1 MIGYN
6 VKSHLWRLPVLGI
19 MLAGAL
25 LVTSGTAQAVT
36 PPTSVPLAAQSAS
49 AVAAQAPAPTQMTPT
64 QWRALKAGLDSS
76 KEFTHQVSV
85 SAGVRTHAY
94 TYTSGSTVVLRE
106 PIGAVAAATPFAA
119 MAPSVDVHGCGFL
132 TLCLDLNK
140 TDQEALTNGSS
151 AALGVAICLL
161 PAVGQVACGFVAT
174 ALAIGA
180 TYVSHNGLCANKLQL
195 TLGPVPGKGGLARC
209 V

>member
-1 MIGYN
+1 MSVSGTYPERCILIGYI
-6 VKSHLWRLPVLGI
+6 VKSHAWKVPVLGF

-25 LVTSGTAQAVT
+25 FVTAGSAQAAA
-36 PPTSVPLAAQSAS
+36 PPASVP
-49 AVAAQAPAPTQMTPT
+49 
-64 QWRALKAGLDSS
+64 
-76 KEFTHQVSV
+76 
-85 SAGVRTHAY
+85 VRTHAY
-94 TYTSGSTVVLRE
+94 TYTSGSTVVLQE
-106 PIGAVAAATPFAA
+106 PVGATAAAKPFAA

-151 AALGVAICLL
+151 AALGVAICAL
-161 PAVGQVACGFVAT
+161 PAVGQVACGFVIA
-174 ALAIGA
+174 ALAIAA
-180 TYVSHNGLCANKLQL
+180 TYVSNNGVCANKLQL